1 MFAKKE
7 DVVSLLSSGQPST
20 ESAKFT
26 KEELDVLKKLDT
38 IRYPSRT
45 EQRVENLLNE
55 SEKKILSSLIAKKAV
70 VLYNDEKRKEK
81 LYSISKHVYDTF
93 LLRKRPKE
101 KEEID
106 QARAWGEV
114 EPTLLRVKPGI
125 ENENVKALESKGYV
139 VLPTEAEA
147 AALSMAVS
155 ESIRQ
160 GQVIGTRAFNKK
172 YYIFIKSFFDKL
184 GNELVKQ
191 LKSGPK
197 KVSELASQ
205 LHQDEEAIRGTLYLL
220 AEQGDVTENRKD
232 VFALV
237 E

>member
-7 DVVSLLSSGQPST
+7 DVVSLLSSGQPNLKRQEFS
-20 ESAKFT
+20 E
-26 KEELDVLKKLDT
+26 EELDVLKKLDT
-38 IRYPSRT
+38 VRYPSRT
-45 EQRVENLLNE
+45 QQQVDAMLNE
-55 SEKKILSSLIAKKAV
+55 SEKKILSRLIEKKAV
-70 VLYNDEKRKEK
+70 VLYNDEKRKER
-81 LYSISKHVYDTF
+81 LYSISKQVYDTF
-93 LLRKRPKE
+93 LLRKKPKE
-101 KEEID
+101 KDEID

-114 EPTLLRVKPGI
+114 EPSMLKVKQGM
-125 ENENVKALESKGYV
+125 ENENVKMLETKGYV

-147 AALSMAVS
+147 AALSVAVS

-172 YYIFIKSFFDKL
+172 YYILLKSFFDKL

-191 LKSGPK
+191 LKNGPK
-197 KVSELASQ
+197 RVSELASQ
-205 LHQDEEAIRGTLYLL
+205 LHLDEEAVRGVLYLL